1 MIRCD
6 HQVPTREGNAARR
19 CPSRASGEIKLDMR
33 VNYIA
38 FSKAW
43 IAKLKETMRED
54 PILGTVP
61 AYSAGV
67 AASKEAYSQDGQGIL
82 GLQRPALYR

>member
-1 MIRCD
+1 MLLPD
-6 HQVPTREGNAARR
+6 ALSR
-19 CPSRASGEIKLDMR
+19 CPSPASGVIKLDMK

-54 PILGTVP
+54 PNLLHSVP
-61 AYSAGV
+61 ADSAGV
-67 AASKEAYSQDGQGIL
+67 ATPKEAYSTDGQGIL